1 MEIILV
7 ILAIAVLFYLTHSEK
22 LEGSDSDYEESVASV
37 TPDENQKM
45 IFLTRDYLH
54 KYHKICG
61 YCIETRNITK
71 FVSKA
76 DSSVKYR
83 CVYMFMVTG
92 GYPYG
97 ISVNVELTME
107 PEPRVLLMS
116 TQPMTTKSDVQIV
129 PYKEDVAKQFLSYD
143 EILASV
149 KPKNLPEVK

>member
-71 FVSKA
+71 FV
-76 DSSVKYR
+76 
-83 CVYMFMVTG
+83 
-92 GYPYG
+92 
-97 ISVNVELTME
+97 L
-107 PEPRVLLMS
+107 
-116 TQPMTTKSDVQIV
+116 
-129 PYKEDVAKQFLSYD
+129 
-143 EILASV
+143 
-149 KPKNLPEVK
+149 